1 MLSYCL
7 DCKKLQKGQIQKFR
21 KLTMIKQCYYQ
32 DVLPV
37 VLKNQG
43 L

>member
-7 DCKKLQKGQIQKFR
+7 DCKKLQKVKIQKFR
-21 KLTMIKQCYYQ
+21 KLIMVKHCYYQ
-32 DVLPV
+32 DVLSA
-37 VLKNQG
+37 VLKNQD